1 MRVKSMLIFIVLNI
15 FLMLFS
21 SVAFEYIDLEK
32 RMNNITT
39 VINEAGESATKV
51 STASEELF
59 TANYLNHETSYGVTT
74 THCPIHRNKYTKV
87 ATNILMFDNDGNAH
101 QVSTYALAYYY
112 CCTGKIPETQ
122 TEFNNVYAIARQ
134 MTTEDV
140 YEFLYGQSGTEFN
153 KLDWAN
159 KNNSVFAHTGR
170 EDKGKTAR
178 LMNTSDSNACRT
190 LGSMIQDTN
199 YFVYND
205 FESYV
210 KKVYDAVYT
219 SSYVKKKSNDYN
231 SNYTMQSYSYP
242 VLMNMGLKTRYSNIT
257 STFYENG
264 GTISPSPISRNW
276 NTMLDAE
283 DSTTETN
290 DYFTGSF
297 HWGKTRQFGAGQT
310 SSKSGVTGNYS
321 KYFLTPNTLG
331 VTYVPLSV
339 VKPNFIGLL
348 KTKVQL
354 NKVSG
359 GDGVQKG
366 DLQRIVTESLGCLD
380 TDVYDKTQ
388 GVVAN
393 VSEKHHTAPTENI
406 INDGDIEYDLN
417 SVKAKV
423 EYFDCDFYNDNQI
436 NQVVS
441 RIEGAIPNWKQ
452 DGAGTGSNYGK
463 STGLFVSQSENLH
476 EIVNKLKATDT
487 RYNAVYDKNGNDGRG
502 KRLVAKVTFR
512 IKVHIPYHSSIL
524 QWMCHKDKNSAHYD
538 IRRFIPASNDVIRE
552 DPDANY
558 ADMNESGVWYQYTT
572 YYSVTR

>member
-21 SVAFEYIDLEK
+21 SVMFEYIDLEK

-39 VINEAGESATKV
+39 VINEAGEAATNV

-59 TANYLNHETSYGVTT
+59 SASYLKHETSYGVTT
-74 THCPIHRNKYTKV
+74 AHCPIHKNKYTKV
-87 ATNILMFDNDGNAH
+87 ATNILLFDNAGNAH

-112 CCTGKIPETQ
+112 CCTGQIPETQ
-122 TEFNNVYAIARQ
+122 AEFNDVYAIARE

-140 YEFLYGQSGTEFN
+140 YEFLYGESGTEFD
-153 KLDWAN
+153 KLAWAN
-159 KNNSVFAHTGR
+159 KNNSVFLHTEKEEKGDIGR
-170 EDKGKTAR
+170 F
-178 LMNTSDSNACRT
+178 MNTDSINAARS
-190 LGSMIQDTN
+190 LGGLSLKDEYNKDM
-199 YFVYND
+199 ND
-205 FESYV
+205 FQSYV
-210 KKVYDAVYT
+210 EAVYDAIYT
-219 SSYVKKKSNDYN
+219 SGYIKKKSNDYN
-231 SNYTMQSYSYP
+231 SNYTLTNYSYP
-242 VLMNMGLKTRYSNIT
+242 VLMNMGLKTRSANLS
-257 STFYENG
+257 STPILFYENTG
-264 GTISPSPISRNW
+264 VLSTPTRKW
-276 NTMLDAE
+276 NDMLDKA
-283 DSTTETN
+283 SNETN
-290 DYFTGSF
+290 DYFSGSF

-359 GDGVQKG
+359 GDGIQKG
-366 DLQRIVTESLGCLD
+366 EIQKIVTESIGCID

-393 VSEKHHTAPTENI
+393 ESEKHHVSSTENI

-417 SVKAKV
+417 SVRVKV
-423 EYFDCDFYNDNQI
+423 EYFDCDFYNDNEI

-441 RIEGAIPNWKQ
+441 RIEGAVPNWKNSE
-452 DGAGTGSNYGK
+452 GSNYGK
-463 STGLFVSQSENLH
+463 STGLFLSQNENLH
-476 EIVNKLKATDT
+476 EIINRLKATDT
-487 RYNAVYDKNGNDGRG
+487 RSNIVYDKDGNDGRG

-524 QWMCHKDKNSAHYD
+524 QLMCHKDKNSAHYD
-538 IRRFIPASNDVIRE
+538 IRRFIPNSNDVVRE
-552 DPDANY
+552 DPNANH
-558 ADMNESGVWYQYTT
+558 ADMEKSGVWYQYTT

>member
-21 SVAFEYIDLEK
+21 SVMFEYIDLEK

-39 VINEAGESATKV
+39 VINEAGEAATNV

-59 TANYLNHETSYGVTT
+59 SASYLEHETSYGVTT
-74 THCPIHRNKYTKV
+74 AHCPIHKNKYTKV
-87 ATNILMFDNDGNAH
+87 ATNILLFDNAGNAH

-112 CCTGKIPETQ
+112 CCKGKIPETQ
-122 TEFNNVYAIARQ
+122 AEFNDVYAIARE

-140 YEFLYGQSGTEFN
+140 YEFLYGESGTEFD
-153 KLDWAN
+153 KLAWAN
-159 KNNSVFAHTGR
+159 KNNSVFLHTGK
-170 EDKGKTAR
+170 EDKGDIGR
-178 LMNTSDSNACRT
+178 FMNTADSNACRA
-190 LGSMIQDTN
+190 LGSMNQDSN

-205 FESYV
+205 FELYLKS
-210 KKVYDAVYT
+210 VYDAIYT
-219 SSYVKKKSNDYN
+219 SGYIKKKSDDYN
-231 SNYTMQSYSYP
+231 SNYTLSNYSYP
-242 VLMNMGLKTRYSNIT
+242 VLMNMGLKTRSANLSSI
-257 STFYENG
+257 FYENTG
-264 GTISPSPISRNW
+264 VLSQSPVSHTKKW
-276 NTMLDAE
+276 NDMLDKA
-283 DSTTETN
+283 SNETN
-290 DYFTGSF
+290 DYFSGSF

-310 SSKSGVTGNYS
+310 SSKSGVTGNFS

-359 GDGVQKG
+359 GDGIQKG
-366 DLQRIVTESLGCLD
+366 EIQKIVTESIGCID

-393 VSEKHHTAPTENI
+393 ESEKHHVSSTENI

-417 SVKAKV
+417 SVRVKV
-423 EYFDCDFYNDNQI
+423 EYFDCDFYNDNEI
-436 NQVVS
+436 TQVVN
-441 RIEGAIPNWKQ
+441 RIEGAVPNWKK
-452 DGAGTGSNYGK
+452 DDSNYGK
-463 STGLFVSQSENLH
+463 STGLFLSQNENLH
-476 EIVNKLKATDT
+476 EIINRLKATDT
-487 RYNAVYDKNGNDGRG
+487 RSNIVYDKDGNDGRG

-524 QWMCHKDKNSAHYD
+524 QLMCHKDNNSAHYD
-538 IRRFIPASNDVIRE
+538 IRRFIPNSNDVVRE
-552 DPDANY
+552 DPNANH
-558 ADMNESGVWYQYTT
+558 ADMDNSGVWYQYTT

>member
-21 SVAFEYIDLEK
+21 SVMFEYIDLEK

-39 VINEAGESATKV
+39 VINEAGEAATNV

-59 TANYLNHETSYGVTT
+59 SASYLEHETSYGVTT
-74 THCPIHRNKYTKV
+74 AHCPIHKNKYTKV
-87 ATNILMFDNDGNAH
+87 ATNILLFDNAGNAH

-112 CCTGKIPETQ
+112 CCTGHIPETKD
-122 TEFNNVYAIARQ
+122 EFIKVDEIAGK

-140 YEFLYGQSGTEFN
+140 YEFLYGQSGTEFDE
-153 KLDWAN
+153 LAWAN
-159 KNNSVFAHTGR
+159 KNNSVFQHTSKESHGNTDR
-170 EDKGKTAR
+170 R
-178 LMNTSDSNACRT
+178 MNTADFNACRD
-190 LGSMIQDTN
+190 LGGLTVQNKDMNNFQ
-199 YFVYND
+199 
-205 FESYV
+205 SYV
-210 KKVYDAVYT
+210 EAVYDAIYT
-219 SSYVKKKSNDYN
+219 SGYIKKKSDDYN
-231 SNYTMQSYSYP
+231 SNYTLSNYSYP
-242 VLMNMGLKTRYSNIT
+242 VLMNMGLKPSNSPLSSKPIL
-257 STFYENG
+257 FYEDTG
-264 GTISPSPISRNW
+264 VLSTPTRKW
-276 NTMLDAE
+276 NDMLDKA
-283 DSTTETN
+283 SNETN
-290 DYFTGSF
+290 DYFSGSF

-359 GDGVQKG
+359 GDGIQKG
-366 DLQRIVTESLGCLD
+366 EIQKIVTESIGCID

-393 VSEKHHTAPTENI
+393 ESEKHTVSSTENI

-417 SVKAKV
+417 SVRVKV
-423 EYFDCDFYNDNQI
+423 EYFDCDFYNDNEI

-441 RIEGAIPNWKQ
+441 RIEGAVPNWKNS
-452 DGAGTGSNYGK
+452 DGSNYGK
-463 STGLFVSQSENLH
+463 STGLFLSQNENLH
-476 EIVNKLKATDT
+476 EIINRLKATDT
-487 RYNAVYDKNGNDGRG
+487 RSNIVYDKDGNDGRG

-524 QWMCHKDKNSAHYD
+524 QLMCHKDNNSAHYD
-538 IRRFIPASNDVIRE
+538 IRRFIPNSNDVVRE
-552 DPDANY
+552 DPNANH
-558 ADMNESGVWYQYTT
+558 ADMNNSGLWYQYTT

>member
-21 SVAFEYIDLEK
+21 SVMFEYIDLEK

-39 VINEAGESATKV
+39 VINEAGEAATNV

-59 TANYLNHETSYGVTT
+59 SASYLAHETSYGVTT
-74 THCPIHRNKYTKV
+74 AHCPIHKNKYTKV
-87 ATNILMFDNDGNAH
+87 ATNILLFDNAGNAH

-122 TEFNNVYAIARQ
+122 EDFNKVYQIARE

-140 YEFLYGQSGTEFN
+140 YEFLYGESGTEFD
-153 KLDWAN
+153 KLAWAN
-159 KNNSVFAHTGR
+159 KNNSVFLHTGK
-170 EDKGKTAR
+170 EDKGDIGR
-178 LMNTSDSNACRT
+178 FMNTDSINAARS
-190 LGSMIQDTN
+190 LGGLTVQNKDM
-199 YFVYND
+199 ND
-205 FESYV
+205 FQSYV
-210 KKVYDAVYT
+210 EAVYDAIYT
-219 SSYVKKKSNDYN
+219 SGYIKKKSNDYN
-231 SNYTMQSYSYP
+231 SNYTLTNYSYP
-242 VLMNMGLKTRYSNIT
+242 VLMNMGLKTSSANLSSIL
-257 STFYENG
+257 FYENTG
-264 GTISPSPISRNW
+264 VLSQSPVSHTKNW
-276 NTMLDAE
+276 NDMLDIA
-283 DSTTETN
+283 SNETN
-290 DYFTGSF
+290 DYFSGSF

-359 GDGVQKG
+359 GDGIQKG
-366 DLQRIVTESLGCLD
+366 EIQKIVTESIGCID

-393 VSEKHHTAPTENI
+393 KSEKHHVSSTENI

-417 SVKAKV
+417 SVRVKV
-423 EYFDCDFYNDNQI
+423 EYFDCDFYNDNEI

-441 RIEGAIPNWKQ
+441 RIEGAVPNWKNS
-452 DGAGTGSNYGK
+452 DGSNYGK
-463 STGLFVSQSENLH
+463 STGLFLSQNENLH
-476 EIVNKLKATDT
+476 EIINRLKETDT
-487 RYNAVYDKNGNDGRG
+487 RSNIVYDKNGNDGRG

-524 QWMCHKDKNSAHYD
+524 QLMCHKDKNSAHYD
-538 IRRFIPASNDVIRE
+538 IRRFIPN
-552 DPDANY
+552 ANH
-558 ADMNESGVWYQYTT
+558 ADMENSGVWYQYTT

>member
-1 MRVKSMLIFIVLNI
+1 MLIFIVLNI

-21 SVAFEYIDLEK
+21 SVMFEYIDLEK

-39 VINEAGESATKV
+39 VINEAGEAATNV

-59 TANYLNHETSYGVTT
+59 SASYLKHETSYGVTT
-74 THCPIHRNKYTKV
+74 AHCPIHKNKYTKV
-87 ATNILMFDNDGNAH
+87 ATNILLFDNAGNAH

-112 CCTGKIPETQ
+112 CCTGQIPETQ
-122 TEFNNVYAIARQ
+122 AEFNDVYAIARE

-140 YEFLYGQSGTEFN
+140 YEFLYGESGTEFD
-153 KLDWAN
+153 KLAWAN
-159 KNNSVFAHTGR
+159 KNNSVFLHTEKEEKGDIGR
-170 EDKGKTAR
+170 F
-178 LMNTSDSNACRT
+178 MNTDSINAARS
-190 LGSMIQDTN
+190 LGGLSLKDEYNKDM
-199 YFVYND
+199 ND
-205 FESYV
+205 FQSYV
-210 KKVYDAVYT
+210 EAVYDAIYT
-219 SSYVKKKSNDYN
+219 SGYIKKKSNDYN
-231 SNYTMQSYSYP
+231 SNYTLTNYSYP
-242 VLMNMGLKTRYSNIT
+242 VLMNMGLKTRSANLS
-257 STFYENG
+257 STPILFYENTG
-264 GTISPSPISRNW
+264 VLSTPTRKW
-276 NTMLDAE
+276 NDMLDKA
-283 DSTTETN
+283 SNETN
-290 DYFTGSF
+290 DYFSGSF

-359 GDGVQKG
+359 GDGIQKG
-366 DLQRIVTESLGCLD
+366 EIQKIVTESIGCID

-393 VSEKHHTAPTENI
+393 ESEKHHVSSTENI

-417 SVKAKV
+417 SVRVKV
-423 EYFDCDFYNDNQI
+423 EYFDCDFYNDNEI

-441 RIEGAIPNWKQ
+441 RIEGAVPNWKNSE
-452 DGAGTGSNYGK
+452 GSNYGK
-463 STGLFVSQSENLH
+463 STGLFLSQNENLH
-476 EIVNKLKATDT
+476 EIINRLKATDT
-487 RYNAVYDKNGNDGRG
+487 RSNIVYDKDGNDGRG

-524 QWMCHKDKNSAHYD
+524 QLMCHKDKNSAHYD
-538 IRRFIPASNDVIRE
+538 IRRFIPNSNDVVRE
-552 DPDANY
+552 DPNANH
-558 ADMNESGVWYQYTT
+558 ADMEKSGVWYQYTT

>member
-21 SVAFEYIDLEK
+21 SVIFEYIDLEK

-39 VINEAGESATKV
+39 VINEAGEAATNV

-59 TANYLNHETSYGVTT
+59 SASYLEHETSYGVTT
-74 THCPIHRNKYTKV
+74 AHCPIHKNKYTKV
-87 ATNILMFDNDGNAH
+87 ATNILLFDNDGNAH

-112 CCTGKIPETQ
+112 CCTGQIPETQ
-122 TEFNNVYAIARQ
+122 EDFNKVYQIARE

-140 YEFLYGQSGTEFN
+140 YEFLYGESGTEFD
-153 KLDWAN
+153 KLAWAN
-159 KNNSVFAHTGR
+159 KNNSVFLHTDK
-170 EDKGKTAR
+170 EDKGDIGR
-178 LMNTSDSNACRT
+178 FMNTDSINAARS
-190 LGSMIQDTN
+190 LGGLTVQNKDMNNFQ
-199 YFVYND
+199 
-205 FESYV
+205 SYV
-210 KKVYDAVYT
+210 EAVYDAIYT
-219 SSYVKKKSNDYN
+219 SGYIKTKSNDYN
-231 SNYTMQSYSYP
+231 SNYTLTNYSYP
-242 VLMNMGLKTRYSNIT
+242 VLMNMGLKTRSANLSSI
-257 STFYENG
+257 FYENTG
-264 GTISPSPISRNW
+264 VLSQSPVSHTHNW
-276 NTMLDAE
+276 NQMLDA
-283 DSTTETN
+283 SNTETN
-290 DYFTGSF
+290 DYFSGSF

-359 GDGVQKG
+359 GDGIQKG
-366 DLQRIVTESLGCLD
+366 EIQKIVTESIGCID

-393 VSEKHHTAPTENI
+393 ESEKHHVSSTENI

-417 SVKAKV
+417 SVRVKV
-423 EYFDCDFYNDNQI
+423 EYFDCDFYNDNDEI

-441 RIEGAIPNWKQ
+441 RIEGAVPNWKNSE
-452 DGAGTGSNYGK
+452 GSNYGK
-463 STGLFVSQSENLH
+463 STGLFLSQNENLH
-476 EIVNKLKATDT
+476 EIINRLKATDT
-487 RYNAVYDKNGNDGRG
+487 RSNVVYDKDGKDGRG

-524 QWMCHKDKNSAHYD
+524 QLMCHKDRNSAHYD
-538 IRRFIPASNDVIRE
+538 IRRFIPNSNDVVRE
-552 DPDANY
+552 DPNANH
-558 ADMNESGVWYQYTT
+558 ADMDSSGVWYQYTT

>member
-1 MRVKSMLIFIVLNI
+1 MLIFIVLNI

-21 SVAFEYIDLEK
+21 SVMFEYIDLEK

-39 VINEAGESATKV
+39 VINEAGEAATNV

-59 TANYLNHETSYGVTT
+59 SASYLPYETSYGVTT
-74 THCPIHRNKYTKV
+74 AHCPIHKNKYTKV
-87 ATNILMFDNDGNAH
+87 ATNILLFDNAGNAH

-112 CCTGKIPETQ
+112 CCKGKIPETQ
-122 TEFNNVYAIARQ
+122 AEFNDVYAIARE

-140 YEFLYGQSGTEFN
+140 YEFLYGESGTEFD
-153 KLDWAN
+153 KLAWAN
-159 KNNSVFAHTGR
+159 KNNSVFQYTKKEHL
-170 EDKGKTAR
+170 EHPEHPDKPLR
-178 LMNTSDSNACRT
+178 RMNTADSNACRA
-190 LGSMIQDTN
+190 LGSMNQDSN

-205 FESYV
+205 FELYLKS
-210 KKVYDAVYT
+210 VYDAIYT
-219 SSYVKKKSNDYN
+219 SGYIKTKSNDYN
-231 SNYTMQSYSYP
+231 SNYTLSNYSYP
-242 VLMNMGLKTRYSNIT
+242 VLMNMGLRTRSDNLDSI
-257 STFYENG
+257 FYENTG
-264 GTISPSPISRNW
+264 VLSQSPVSHTKKW
-276 NTMLDAE
+276 NDMLDKA
-283 DSTTETN
+283 SNETN
-290 DYFTGSF
+290 DYFSGSF

-359 GDGVQKG
+359 GDGIQKG
-366 DLQRIVTESLGCLD
+366 EIQQIVTESIGCID

-393 VSEKHHTAPTENI
+393 ESEKHHVSSTENI

-417 SVKAKV
+417 SVRVKV
-423 EYFDCDFYNDNQI
+423 EYFDCDFYNDNEI

-441 RIEGAIPNWKQ
+441 RIEGAVPNWKNS
-452 DGAGTGSNYGK
+452 DGSNYGK
-463 STGLFVSQSENLH
+463 ATGLFLSQNENLH
-476 EIVNKLKATDT
+476 EIINRLKATDT
-487 RYNAVYDKNGNDGRG
+487 RSNIVYDKDGNDGRG

-524 QWMCHKDKNSAHYD
+524 QLMCHKDRNSAHYD
-538 IRRFIPASNDVIRE
+538 IRRFIPNSNDVVRE
-552 DPDANY
+552 DPNANH
-558 ADMNESGVWYQYTT
+558 ADMDNSGVWYQYTT